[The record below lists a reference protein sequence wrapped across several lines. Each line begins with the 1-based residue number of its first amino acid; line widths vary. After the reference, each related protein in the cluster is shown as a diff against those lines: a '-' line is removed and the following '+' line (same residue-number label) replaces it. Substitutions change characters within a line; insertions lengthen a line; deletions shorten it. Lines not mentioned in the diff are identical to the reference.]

1 MIRETT
7 HELEVSRYKM
17 QDTRNESYI
26 DADRLA
32 EEFLIVNCIWDPVG
46 KLCQDGDTVH
56 PALERYLATA
66 FVCAF

>member
-1 MIRETT
+1 
-7 HELEVSRYKM
+7 M